1 MDDEPVPQEH
11 VRLPSSKVANLAEEV
26 EELETKCNMLEQRN
40 SWLTQKLMKSH
51 QRFVDKLLMDNVRVK
66 ALRCFEGWRDA
77 MHELRLERQLDEQT
91 MDLDKCQQVV
101 TELGTA
107 LTAEQEAR
115 RTSEA
120 EHRSMQDDLHRA
132 VQQET
137 TLKQQFD
144 DQQLQLEI
152 LERQMQ
158 EAETCLTR
166 SRADAQAVVESANA
180 YQKRLQELELDTE
193 VSSPSPPRRT
203 HVSSF
208 DHMKVRAEAHGV
220 MQKMSSLLT
229 RGDLSERDL

>member
-1 MDDEPVPQEH
+1 M
-11 VRLPSSKVANLAEEV
+11 
-26 EELETKCNMLEQRN
+26 
-40 SWLTQKLMKSH
+40 
-51 QRFVDKLLMDNVRVK
+51 
-66 ALRCFEGWRDA
+66 
-77 MHELRLERQLDEQT
+77 QLDEQT

-101 TELGTA
+101 KELGAA

-115 RTSEA
+115 RTSEG
-120 EHRSMQDDLHRA
+120 EHRNMQDDLQRA

-137 TLKQQFD
+137 TLKQQFN

-166 SRADAQAVVESANA
+166 SRNDAQAVVESANA
-180 YQKRLQELELDTE
+180 YQKRLQELDFDSE
-193 VSSPSPPRRT
+193 VSSPSPPSRRA

-208 DHMKVRAEAHGV
+208 DHMKVRQEAHGV